1 MIFFFVL
8 VVAGCLA
15 WGLGL
20 IGLKNNELKS
30 DNINSNDQASE
41 NIVQKEKSQIE
52 NTNTTVNNTSE
63 VTLTMSEI

>member
-1 MIFFFVL
+1 M
-8 VVAGCLA
+8 
-15 WGLGL
+15 GLGL